1 MRRSKA
7 RTLGGR
13 TGPLERSVHRAAGLS
28 VYLKSC
34 LVGSA
39 LSMLFDRNVA
49 PTGHERIR
57 ADR

>member
-13 TGPLERSVHRAAGLS
+13 TGPLERSVHPAGS
-28 VYLKSC
+28 GVYLKSW

-49 PTGHERIR
+49 PTGHERTR
-57 ADR
+57 AGR

>member
-7 RTLGGR
+7 RTLGRR
-13 TGPLERSVHRAAGLS
+13 TGPLERSVHRLAEAD
-28 VYLKSC
+28 VFVKPC
-34 LVGSA
+34 FVGSA

-49 PTGHERIR
+49 PTGRERNR